1 MTDMVVTPDVGS
13 DHVVG
18 GVYFSPAHDM
28 TYEVLGPATVWELAP
43 DDAIRVRWSNG
54 NVTTT
59 RRELLVAEPE
69 LRAVG

>member
-1 MTDMVVTPDVGS
+1 MVVTPEARS

-18 GVYFSPAHDM
+18 GVYFSPEHAM

-59 RRELLVAEPE
+59 RRVLLVAEPE
-69 LRAVG
+69 VGAVG